1 MVARMVTP
9 CKQERVYDIFFKKF
23 DLLLIKTNHQQAK
36 IMVAAASFEYNLGL
50 WKEEYELYG
59 DTLHSIR
66 PSGISDKTLQVVDW
80 HSKMLNLHSNT
91 KMSGIQRKKMQKQFA
106 ILNTVPGWK
115 WKNALFKE
123 QLENFIAHRD
133 EEGRKGLIA
142 RHWFEKMTSPGKKI
156 KAHQKAALQALPG
169 FTTTSIQRIASLW
182 SSKETPEP
190 YLIKWHSDIVRNKEK
205 LSEECIEV
213 LDAIPNWT
221 WNPCTE
227 WVSNFEKS
235 RQEWENIA
243 HALDRAP
250 SKNSNDMAEKES
262 ALWARKIKQK
272 FDQNLSNKRKLLTRV
287 KIEALNHTPHWEWNH
302 KRTAPKLPF
311 QVLRE
316 KLREKSEQWS
326 LDKSS
331 KESRTWK
338 KSVNVAKAYGWLS
351 QDEIDMVGSLSGWT
365 WDEDIVEWG
374 INECLRFY
382 TTALHDPFS
391 DKAFRKL
398 ERWQKSMRDLVDNG
412 QLHESVIDKLITLH
426 ALEPLQRT

>member
-1 MVARMVTP
+1 
-9 CKQERVYDIFFKKF
+9 
-23 DLLLIKTNHQQAK
+23 
-36 IMVAAASFEYNLGL
+36 
-50 WKEEYELYG
+50 
-59 DTLHSIR
+59 
-66 PSGISDKTLQVVDW
+66 
-80 HSKMLNLHSNT
+80 
-91 KMSGIQRKKMQKQFA
+91 MQKQFA

-182 SSKETPEP
+182 SSKETPEA
-190 YLIKWHSDIVRNKEK
+190 YLIRWHSDIVKNKQS
-205 LSEECIEV
+205 LSEECIEL

-221 WNPCTE
+221 WIPPTE
-227 WVSNFEKS
+227 EWTSKFEKD
-235 RQEWENIA
+235 RMQWEKIA
-243 HALDRAP
+243 LALDRAP

-287 KIEALNHTPHWEWNH
+287 KIQALNNTPHWEWNH
-302 KRTAPKLPF
+302 KRTTPKLPF

-316 KLREKSEQWS
+316 KLREKSQQWS
-326 LDKSS
+326 LDQSS
-331 KESRTWK
+331 KESRNWK
-338 KSVNVAKAYGWLS
+338 KSVNVAKAYGMLS
-351 QDEIDMVGSLSGWT
+351 QEEIDLVGALSGWT

-382 TTALHDPFS
+382 TTSLHGGFS
-391 DKAFRKL
+391 DKEVRIL
-398 ERWQKSMRDLVDNG
+398 ERWQKRMLIALKHG
-412 QLHESVIDKLITLH
+412 QLHKTVVDKLTTLH
-426 ALEPLQRT
+426 ALDPLTKN

>member
-1 MVARMVTP
+1 MVGT
-9 CKQERVYDIFFKKF
+9 KNSK
-23 DLLLIKTNHQQAK
+23 
-36 IMVAAASFEYNLGL
+36 YNFAL
-50 WKEEYELYG
+50 WKEDLALWKADYELYG
-59 DTLHSIR
+59 DTLFSIR
-66 PSGISDKTLQVVDW
+66 PIGITDRTRHVVEW
-80 HSKMLNLHSNT
+80 QSKMLQIN
-91 KMSGIQRKKMQKQFA
+91 SGNRETRKGKQAQKYLDV
-106 ILNTVPGWK
+106 LNTLPGWK

-133 EEGRKGLIA
+133 EEGRKGVIA
-142 RHWFEKMTSPGKKI
+142 RCWFEKMTRPGKIQKKI
-156 KAHQKAALQALPG
+156 KKDALHALPG
-169 FTTTSIQRIASLW
+169 FTTRYTYRMANLW
-182 SSKETPEP
+182 SSKEPLEH
-190 YLIKWHSDIVRNKEK
+190 YLISWHSNIVRNKER
-205 LSEECIEV
+205 LSEECIEL

-221 WNPCTE
+221 WIPPTE
-227 WVSNFEKS
+227 EWTSKFEKD
-235 RQEWENIA
+235 RMQWEKIA
-243 HALDRAP
+243 LALDRAP

>member
-1 MVARMVTP
+1 M
-9 CKQERVYDIFFKKF
+9 IFFLKKF

-50 WKEEYELYG
+50 WKEDYELYG

-80 HSKMLNLHSNT
+80 HSKMLHLSSYT
-91 KMSGIQRKKMQKQFA
+91 RVTAVRQRKKMQKQFA

-115 WKNALFKE
+115 WKNALFNE

-169 FTTTSIQRIASLW
+169 FTTRSIQRIASLW

-190 YLIKWHSDIVRNKEK
+190 YLINWHTNMVKNKQS
-205 LSEECIEV
+205 LSEECIE
-213 LDAIPNWT
+213 LIDAIPNWT

-243 HALDRAP
+243 HALGRAP
-250 SKNSNDMAEKES
+250 SKNSYDMAEKES
-262 ALWARKIKQK
+262 ALWASKIKQK
-272 FDQNLSNKRKLLTRV
+272 FDQKSSNKSKNNRERKNIRLTDV
-287 KIEALNHTPHWEWNH
+287 KIQALNNTPHWEWNH
-302 KRTAPKLPF
+302 KRTTSKLPF

-316 KLREKSEQWS
+316 KLPEKSKAWC
-326 LDKSS
+326 LDNSS
-331 KESRTWK
+331 TESRNWK
-338 KSVNVAKAYGWLS
+338 KSVNVAKAYGMLS
-351 QDEIDMVGSLSGWT
+351 QEEIDRVGALSGWT

-382 TTALHDPFS
+382 TTLLHGGFS
-391 DKAFRKL
+391 DKEIRIL
-398 ERWQKSMRDLVDNG
+398 ERWQKRMLIALKHG
-412 QLHESVIDKLITLH
+412 QLHKNVVDKLTTLH
-426 ALEPLQRT
+426 ALDPLTKN